1 MKLKVEDNPALVRDS
16 KSKAIINIDE
26 TSYNKYKSEKLLQ
39 SKVINMSEEL
49 NDLKDSVNEIKTLL
63 SQILQRN

>member
-1 MKLKVEDNPALVRDS
+1 MKLKVEDHPSLVRDS

-39 SKVINMSEEL
+39 SKVINMSEEI
-49 NDLKDSVNEIKTLL
+49 NDLKESVNEIKKLL
-63 SQILQRN
+63 LQFLQRT